1 MRRKNLTVF
10 ICLLATLALASI
22 GFAAWVITNDA
33 NAGDTGSITVDIVKD
48 ARIDMSAEILNDD
61 AIVFG
66 SKSTID
72 APYKWLKYEQT
83 KDGSGTVLDLDE
95 NLSITVR
102 ITVSNY
108 SYLTSTNA
116 VTLTF
121 TEKEGE
127 SYYSN
132 ALGKGYVGALP
143 VITLDRADLIDSSKV
158 SNITHDQDN
167 DKVTFEI
174 EVKFAWG
181 TAFNGKNPID
191 FYNSSEYSDVL
202 ADEAFDTLEDLNI
215 TLNNGKINYI
225 LTVEAKTEN

>member
-72 APYKWLKYEQT
+72 ATYKWLKYEQT
-83 KDGSGTVLDLDE
+83 KDGAGTVLDLDE
-95 NLSITVR
+95 NLSITVK

-127 SYYSN
+127 SYYS
-132 ALGKGYVGALP
+132 
-143 VITLDRADLIDSSKV
+143 KV
-158 SNITHDQDN
+158 M
-167 DKVTFEI
+167 
-174 EVKFAWG
+174 
-181 TAFNGKNPID
+181 
-191 FYNSSEYSDVL
+191 
-202 ADEAFDTLEDLNI
+202 LELF
-215 TLNNGKINYI
+215 L
-225 LTVEAKTEN
+225 

>member
-1 MRRKNLTVF
+1 M
-10 ICLLATLALASI
+10 
-22 GFAAWVITNDA
+22 
-33 NAGDTGSITVDIVKD
+33 
-48 ARIDMSAEILNDD
+48 
-61 AIVFG
+61 
-66 SKSTID
+66 
-72 APYKWLKYEQT
+72 
-83 KDGSGTVLDLDE
+83 
-95 NLSITVR
+95 
-102 ITVSNY
+102 
-108 SYLTSTNA
+108 
-116 VTLTF
+116 
-121 TEKEGE
+121 
-127 SYYSN
+127 
-132 ALGKGYVGALP
+132 
-143 VITLDRADLIDSSKV
+143 ITLDRADLIDSSKV